1 EFKVAAHIK
10 GESLWESTCAGRCFL
25 KHALIALYAA
35 DRVRRPQLGLPR
47 SLHLDIQ
54 IHELL
59 EPNVQLV
66 WIALVRDAI
75 PKKQFVLFYPEDADC
90 RIESAPDNSKEFIIA
105 MRVGGQSFGESLPH
119 LPYHRDGRLCF
130 AHRLGRSYLGGYCL
144 YRRLR
149 ERNRSVFPPSPNRTS
164 LGTKR

>member
-1 EFKVAAHIK
+1 DRGLPITQKVTQALKYGDVSANELDSDQGKGDFVAHQLSGHSFRIEFKVAAHIK

-105 MRVGGQSFGESLPH
+105 MR
-119 LPYHRDGRLCF
+119 
-130 AHRLGRSYLGGYCL
+130 
-144 YRRLR
+144 
-149 ERNRSVFPPSPNRTS
+149 
-164 LGTKR
+164 